1 MNTKPITPAQLKKI
15 QTMFTRIGFDK
26 EDKMDVISNLTNGRA
41 TSTKDITFNEA
52 TRLIIHFSG
61 KSESQKAVKRDD
73 TRKEARDMVRCI
85 YRIAYDIG
93 MCYGDTPEDKLMNC
107 AKINKFCRERGT
119 VKKNIT
125 EMTLPELKKTKK
137 QFEAILKNTLE
148 SAVNKLVKQSLTP
161 KAIKKNERISTK

>member
-1 MNTKPITPAQLKKI
+1 MRNIKPITPAQLKKI

-26 EDKMDVISNLTNGRA
+26 EDKVHTISNLTNGRA

-52 TRLIIHFSG
+52 AYLINRLTG
-61 KSESQKAVKRDD
+61 KSEPAKATKRND
-73 TRKEARDMVRCI
+73 TQKEARDMVRCI
-85 YRIAYDIG
+85 YRVAYDIG

-125 EMTLPELKKTKK
+125 EMSLPELKKTKK

-161 KAIKKNERISTK
+161 KAIKE